1 MSREPDN
8 VTDLPLPGPPSD
20 PLARALTRLEPAEA
34 HLNRDR
40 LMFQA
45 GAESRRHVIRLWQFT
60 AGLLAAVGFAAGA
73 RVYFYEPEVVEKI
86 VYVERE
92 AANASSR
99 EVAPLPHEVPQHP
112 GPGNASFPPGDGAP
126 AEGSIPGIAPPY
138 VILGHGETAEWLR
151 LRNDI
156 LTGGLGLLPD
166 YGRQPPPRALF
177 EE

>member
-8 VTDLPLPGPPSD
+8 VTDLPPPGPPKD
-20 PLARALTRLEPAEA
+20 PLARALARLEPAAA
-34 HLNRDR
+34 HLDRDR

-60 AGLLAAVGFAAGA
+60 AGILAAVGFAAGA
-73 RVYFYEPEVVEKI
+73 RVYFYEPPVVEK
-86 VYVERE
+86 VVHVERDSPNE
-92 AANASSR
+92 TTP
-99 EVAPLPHEVPQHP
+99 EVAPLPREVP
-112 GPGNASFPPGDGAP
+112 
-126 AEGSIPGIAPPY
+126 APPEGADTR
-138 VILGHGETAEWLR
+138 IPPAADTPAGLSPAAPSDFLLGRGETAEWLR

-166 YGRQPPPRALF
+166 YGRQPPPRDPF